1 MTVYDLL
8 YLLFIAAVLGS
19 LMGMIWAMVLYWAKF

>member
-1 MTVYDLL
+1 MTVYEAL
-8 YLLFIAAVLGS
+8 YLYFMATVFGS